1 MDSIPWIQ
9 YPLRPMKTAI
19 VVALS
24 AFSLLP
30 ACTVLSQS
38 SFEFKNRNTL
48 RGVDAPVFDA
58 QGIPLAG
65 TNYSAELWG
74 GTTVD
79 SLQPALNIDQG
90 NQRLIIPFW
99 NVPPGYFSSSVGFLS
114 IVTVPPNGWAW
125 LQVRAWDARLGST
138 YEAVAA
144 LGSGG
149 YGESPLFY
157 AQGADPLREP
167 PEPAAP
173 LIGLQSFSL
182 RAVVPEPSSWLLLT
196 LATGALWWVKRG
208 RARR

>member
-1 MDSIPWIQ
+1 MNT
-9 YPLRPMKTAI
+9 RKF
-19 VVALS
+19 VAYLTVQLLLAVS
-24 AFSLLP
+24 A
-30 ACTVLSQS
+30 VGQS

-48 RGVDAPVFDA
+48 RGIDAPVFDA

-65 TNYSAELWG
+65 ANYLVELWG
-74 GTTVD
+74 GATVD
-79 SLQPALNIDQG
+79 SLQPTLDIHQG

-99 NVPPGYFSSSVGFLS
+99 NSPPGYFSSSTAFLS
-114 IVTVPPNGWAW
+114 VVTVPEGAWAW

-144 LGSGG
+144 LGMGG

-173 LIGLQSFSL
+173 LIGLQSFNL
-182 RAVVPEPSSWLLLT
+182 RSIVPEPSAWMLLAL
-196 LATGALWWVKRG
+196 GALALWQVNKR
-208 RARR
+208 REER